1 MTKVIS
7 IDEIE
12 IELEKQNPESSCKW
26 CVYIRV
32 RKKDRDQLLFMFK
45 TNHKTLTK
53 FTYNS
58 VSIVTKSKKTLSE
71 QSEFIANLYSHFA
84 KIASMF
90 DSTFGALGESWGLPL
105 LEVLCSRRFLF

>member
-7 IDEIE
+7 IDDMEIE
-12 IELEKQNPESSCKW
+12 FEKQNPESSCKW

-32 RKKDRDQLLFMFK
+32 RKKNKDQLLFMFK
-45 TNHKTLTK
+45 TNHKPLTR

-71 QSEFIANLYSHFA
+71 ILNNTMEGIEEL
-84 KIASMF
+84 K
-90 DSTFGALGESWGLPL
+90 T
-105 LEVLCSRRFLF
+105 LEKNINDEK